1 MSTWFEIT
9 QSLDGFVA
17 GPDPSLEDP
26 LGKRGEDL
34 HEWAFALASW
44 REPHGRDGGEAGPE
58 NDLMQESRSRA
69 GAVVMGRSMFSGGSG
84 PWEDDPR
91 ASGWWGDEPPFGV
104 PVFVVTHHEREP
116 LVLGA
121 TRFEFVTGGVE
132 EAVERAV
139 AAAGDRDVSIAGGAS
154 VGRQALAAGLVDELL
169 IHTAPMLLGGG
180 TRLFDG
186 EVAGLEIAEALAG
199 PRATH
204 VRYRVTR

>member
-17 GPDPSLEDP
+17 GPDPSMEDP
-26 LGKRGEDL
+26 LGKRGEEL
-34 HEWAFALASW
+34 HEWAFALAAW
-44 REPHGRDGGEAGPE
+44 REPHGREGGDEGPE
-58 NDLMQESRSRA
+58 GDLVREGRARA

-84 PWEDDPR
+84 PW
-91 ASGWWGDEPPFGV
+91 ASDENANGWWGDEPPFGM
-104 PVFVVTHHEREP
+104 PVFVVTHHERED

-121 TRFEFVTGGVE
+121 TRFAFVTGGVE
-132 EAVERAV
+132 EAVEQAV
-139 AAAGDRDVSIAGGAS
+139 AAAGEKDVQIAGGAS

-169 IHTAPMLLGGG
+169 IHTAPVLLGGG

-186 EVAGLEIAEALAG
+186 EVAGLEVAQTVEG

-204 VRYRVTR
+204 VRYSVTR

>member
-17 GPDPSLEDP
+17 GPEPSMQDP

-34 HEWAFALASW
+34 HEWIVALAAW
-44 REPHGRDGGEAGPE
+44 REPHGHEGGEEGPE
-58 NDLMQESRSRA
+58 SDQIHESRARA

-84 PWEDDPR
+84 PWEDDPN
-91 ASGWWGDEPPFGV
+91 ANGWWGDEPPFGM

-116 LVLGA
+116 LDLGA
-121 TRFEFVTGGVE
+121 TRFEFVTGGIE
-132 EAVERAV
+132 EAHERAV
-139 AAAGDRDVSIAGGAS
+139 AAAGDQDVQIAGGAS

-169 IHTAPMLLGGG
+169 IHTAPVLLGGG

-186 EVAGLEIAEALAG
+186 EVAGLE
-199 PRATH
+199 
-204 VRYRVTR
+204 